1 VTAAVKEVYHAWRG
15 FLLSVFATC
24 RRSSGQGIYEGV
36 KTAAPFRMPL
46 PRQLA
51 QRVGKVPV
59 RVRLS
64 RRARRLALK
73 IDAVGDAVELVL
85 PPRTPLPRALS
96 FLNSNREWVEDRLA
110 ALPPRVTFA
119 EGEKVPILG
128 VPHRIRRVA
137 RSRDHGPV
145 WLADG
150 EIRVTGEAVHLARR
164 VRDFLKERARV
175 EFGRR
180 ARRLALRLDR
190 QVGRISV
197 RDTTT
202 RWGSCSANG
211 NMAFSWRL
219 VMAPEPVLNYVVAHE
234 VAHLI
239 EMNHGARFWKLVD
252 KLVPDVERHRD
263 WLNENRAWLLRIG

>member
-1 VTAAVKEVYHAWRG
+1 M
-15 FLLSVFATC
+15 LSVFATC
-24 RRSSGQGIYEGV
+24 RRTSGQGIYEGV

-85 PPRTPLPRALS
+85 PPRTSLPRALN

-110 ALPPRVTFA
+110 ALPPLVTFA

-150 EIRVTGEAVHLARR
+150 EIRVTGEVMHLARR
-164 VRDFLKERARV
+164 VRDFLKDRARE

-234 VAHLI
+234 VAHLV
-239 EMNHGARFWKLVD
+239 EMNHGPRFWRLVE

>member
-1 VTAAVKEVYHAWRG
+1 M
-15 FLLSVFATC
+15 
-24 RRSSGQGIYEGV
+24 

-46 PRQLA
+46 PKQLA
-51 QRVGKVPV
+51 QGVGKVPV
-59 RVRLS
+59 RVRVS

-85 PPRTPLPRALS
+85 PPRTSLPRALN
-96 FLNSNREWVEDRLA
+96 FLKSNRAWVETRLA

-119 EGEKVPILG
+119 EGERVPILG

-137 RSRDHGPV
+137 RSREHGPV
-145 WLADG
+145 WTEAG
-150 EIRVTGEAVHLARR
+150 ELRVSGEVPHLSRR
-164 VRDFLKERARV
+164 VRDYLKERARE

-180 ARRLALRLDR
+180 ARRLAARLDR
-190 QVGRISV
+190 KIGRISV

-219 VMAPEPVLNYVVAHE
+219 VMAPEAVLHYVVAHE
-234 VAHLI
+234 VAHLV
-239 EMNHGARFWKLVD
+239 EMNHGPRFWKLVE

-263 WLNENRAWLLRIG
+263 WLNANRAWLLRIG